1 MPAEKANGIILRKYL
16 LRETSFILVVFTKE
30 FGKIK
35 GVLKGIRK
43 PYPQFAGDLEI
54 FTYVELLFYQGK
66 KKPLG
71 LISQCEGLDSFISIR
86 KDIERLTYANYYIEL
101 VEIVCGDL
109 DPNPKLFDLLLD
121 GLKMLS
127 SGASAKRVTRIF
139 EIKLLTFLGISPQLT
154 ECVKC
159 GTRDN
164 LGHKF
169 DIKSGGIVCSNCS
182 RNISGLFGISKGT
195 QNFIGKIQQSNIEKT
210 YMVKVSSEVGI
221 EVEKLLK
228 RFIQYYIGRP
238 IKSLKFLKTMEKH
251 HVI

>member
-1 MPAEKANGIILRKYL
+1 MPAEKAQGIILRKYL

-35 GVLKGIRK
+35 GVVKGIRK
-43 PYPQFAGDLEI
+43 PYPQFAGDIEI
-54 FTYVELLFYQGK
+54 FTLVELLFYHRK

-71 LISQCEGLDSFISIR
+71 LISQCEGLDSFIPIR

-109 DPNPKLFDLLLD
+109 DPNPQLFDLLLD

-139 EIKLLTFLGISPQLT
+139 EIKLLTFLGISPQLS

-159 GTRDN
+159 GRNDK
-164 LGHKF
+164 LDHKF
-169 DIKSGGIVCSNCS
+169 DIKNGGIVCYDCS
-182 RNISGLFGISKGT
+182 RNSSGLLSISKGT
-195 QNFIGKIQQSNIEKT
+195 QNFIRKIQQSDIEKT
-210 YMVKVSSEVGI
+210 CMVKVSREVGI

-228 RFIQYYIGRP
+228 RFMQYYIGRP
-238 IKSLKFLKTMEKH
+238 IKSLNFLKTMEEQG
-251 HVI
+251 VI